1 MVYHHLLITKNYG
14 MKINKLKFLLIFFF
28 IFYSCAKPTVVD
40 VVMPGDENLDCKQ
53 LKEEYLETRRF
64 KQEAKSVQNSQG
76 GNTAR
81 AILFWPALVK
91 TLHNA
96 DIAINAADKRA
107 FHIIDIMKKKDC
119 NENEILFKQLT
130 KTSNKKISEEI
141 KKLHRLYK
149 KGILTEEEY
158 KQAKKKLLE

>member
-40 VVMPGDENLDCKQ
+40 VVMPGDENLDCEQ

-76 GNTAR
+76 GNTTR
-81 AILFWPALVK
+81 LILFWPALLK

-107 FHIIDIMKKKDC
+107 FHIIDIMKKK
-119 NENEILFKQLT
+119 
-130 KTSNKKISEEI
+130 
-141 KKLHRLYK
+141 KL
-149 KGILTEEEY
+149 
-158 KQAKKKLLE
+158 